1 MAHVSAL
8 FLIYY
13 LCLNKSANIILG
25 EDMVHVCWDKFIKC
39 HSVLKQK

>member
-13 LCLNKSANIILG
+13 LSMKMSANIILG
-25 EDMVHVCWDKFIKC
+25 KNTDMYVGTN
-39 HSVLKQK
+39 L